1 MTSSASSSTSVSTT
15 SSCSGS
21 VYSVLSD
28 SYYVDPKHK
37 DRYDKSSY
45 YTDLVTGDIL
55 RCPCLGNKTKQN
67 RGDEPKLFD
76 S

>member
-1 MTSSASSSTSVSTT
+1 MTSTTSDATWVSTT

-21 VYSVLSD
+21 LYSVLSD
-28 SYYVDPKHK
+28 SYYVDLKRK

-45 YTDLVTGDIL
+45 HTDLVTGDIL
-55 RCPCLGNKTKQN
+55 RCPCLGNRKKQN
-67 RGDEPKLFD
+67 KGGELTL